1 MNFSKITSNIILTL
15 RYTILFFGAISI
27 NTSHISAQSFQ
38 WAKSIESEG
47 YDEGFDLATDS
58 AGNTYVAGMIE
69 FDTDFGNGVILTSA
83 GIHDIFLAKYD
94 PSGNLVWAKR
104 AGGKGGDKIQSI
116 VLDGFG
122 HIYVAGEYEDTSY
135 FENIMMTTA
144 GLGINDMFIAKY
156 DTTGSVIWVRSL
168 SGTGTIQTRGYGV
181 TCDEQGNVYACG
193 GTKGDTYYQGN
204 YLFTSAGDY
213 DGTIVKFDP
222 NGNFRWA
229 KRLGGTDSDKAYGI
243 ASDKN
248 GSIYVTGYFVGTA
261 DFSSTVNLTG
271 NGHTDIF
278 LAKYNTAGTLQWAK
292 MAGDTGFDRGWD
304 VMLNVNGDIIITG
317 EFQTGYFGTHHV
329 VSRGNEDMFLAAYN
343 SNGDNLWAIDGGGVE
358 DDIGRGLGH
367 DTAGNILVI
376 GDYASAATFSNR
388 TITSNGFADMFA
400 ASYSFDGS
408 TLNWISTAGG
418 LSNERG
424 RGIAADYMGNTYVC
438 GEFEDSIHFGNTNL
452 MGNLNLDIYVSK
464 IVQGNLCS
472 TQLVI
477 NSQNNCAGQCNGRVE
492 ALSSGISPFNYQWS
506 TSPTQFNATATGLCA
521 GTYSV
526 TVTDASGCTT
536 TSTVTITDP
545 LLLQVTTSEN
555 DALCAGTCTGSAHA
569 TATGEIPITYSW
581 TTTPIQNS
589 EDATGLCAGNYSVVV
604 TDKYGCT
611 TTSMTAISEPSPLQQ
626 SAVITNATCIGCADG
641 NLDVTVNGGTL
652 GYSYLWSNGATTEDL
667 SVLQAGTYELC
678 VTDNNNCSLCST
690 YIVLDSGT
698 GIVVNDSDEQ
708 SVYPNPFSNSTTVH
722 VKSTAGKTTRLILY
736 TSTGQEVFET
746 NFSGDKFI
754 LNADKLSKGLYFI
767 KLNNENMPK
776 TKMIS
781 VVLE

>member
-1 MNFSKITSNIILTL
+1 MIFSNATFKYRLGFYILLFNAFIFNTTQIT
-15 RYTILFFGAISI
+15 
-27 NTSHISAQSFQ
+27 AQSFQ

-58 AGNTYVAGMIE
+58 AGNTYVGGMME

-94 PSGNLVWAKR
+94 PTGKLVWAKR
-104 AGGKGGDKIQSI
+104 AGGKGGDKIQSV

-156 DTTGSVIWVRSL
+156 DTSGSVMWVRNL

-181 TCDEQGNVYACG
+181 TCDEHGNVYACG
-193 GTKGDTYYQGN
+193 GTKGDTYYQGT

-222 NGNFRWA
+222 NGNFSWA
-229 KRLGGTDSDKAYGI
+229 KRFGGTDSDKAYGI

-261 DFSSTVNLTG
+261 DFSPTVNLTG

-278 LAKYNTAGTLQWAK
+278 LAKYNTAGTLQWAT

-317 EFQTGYFGTHHV
+317 EFQTGYFGTNHV
-329 VSRGNEDMFLAAYN
+329 FSRGNEDMFLAAYN
-343 SNGDNLWAIDGGGVE
+343 SNGANLWAIDGGGVE

-367 DTAGNILVI
+367 DTSGNILVI
-376 GDYASAATFSNR
+376 GDYASTATFSNQQ
-388 TITSNGFADMFA
+388 ITSNGFADMFA
-400 ASYSFDGS
+400 ASYSSNGS
-408 TLNWISTAGG
+408 TLNWIRSAGG
-418 LSNERG
+418 TSNERG
-424 RGIAADYMGNTYVC
+424 RGIGSDNAGNTYVC

-464 IVQGNLCS
+464 IGMGNQCS

-477 NSQNNCAGQCNGRVE
+477 NSQNNCAGQCNGSAE
-492 ALSSGISPFNYQWS
+492 ALPTGQSPFNYRWTTTPMQMS
-506 TSPTQFNATATGLCA
+506 ATATGLCA

-526 TVTDASGCTT
+526 TITDAVGCTIN
-536 TSTVTITDP
+536 SSVTLIDP
-545 LLLQVTTSEN
+545 LLLQVTTSEI
-555 DALCAGTCTGSAHA
+555 DALCAGTCTGLAHA
-569 TATGEIPITYSW
+569 TASGENPFTYLW
-581 TTTPIQNS
+581 TTSPSQNS
-589 EDATGLCAGNYSVVV
+589 EDATGLCMGNYSVIV
-604 TDKYGCT
+604 TDKNGCT
-611 TTSMTAISEPSPLQQ
+611 STSNIGISEPAPLMQN
-626 SAVITNATCIGCADG
+626 ATITNATCISCADG
-641 NLDVTVNGGTL
+641 SIDATATGGTQ
-652 GYSYLWSNGATTEDL
+652 GYQYLWSNGETTEDIFGII
-667 SVLQAGTYELC
+667 AGTYELC
-678 VTDNNNCSLCST
+678 ITDNNICSQCST

-698 GIVVNDSDEQ
+698 GIADNNLLEQ
-708 SVYPNPFSNSTTVH
+708 SVYPNPFNTSTTIH
-722 VKSTAGKTTRLILY
+722 VKSSAGKTTKLILFN
-736 TSTGQEVFET
+736 STGQEVFET
-746 NFSGDKFI
+746 EFSGDQFI
-754 LNADKLSKGLYFI
+754 LNANELAHGLYFI
-767 KLNNENMPK
+767 KLNNVNITT
-776 TKMIS
+776 TKMMS
-781 VVLE
+781 VVVE